1 MAFNRA
7 RQDPTGKKASFDD
20 KLFVLSVIPK
30 MLFPREGLPE
40 GERFLQKEILA
51 QNGKDAPSLMQAV
64 TRTSKMRYPE

>member
-1 MAFNRA
+1 M
-7 RQDPTGKKASFDD
+7 P
-20 KLFVLSVIPK
+20 LL
-30 MLFPREGLPE
+30 REELPE